1 MQRSS
6 TTYTLGFAG
15 AVCAVCSILVSGAAV
30 ALKQRQDRNVVLDR
44 QLKVLDVTGLW
55 SPGEK
60 LSAAEAQKR
69 FDENIRIRIVD
80 LATGEYADKD
90 VTEPYDPVKAAS
102 TADFGVDAPENSAR
116 IPRMPKYAK
125 VYEILKDGQ
134 TDMIVLQVWGRG
146 LWSTMY
152 GYLAMD
158 KDCETIRGLTFYEQG
173 ETPGLGGEVDN
184 PRWKAK
190 WPGRKAFDESGEP
203 AIAMRKG
210 GAGSVEE
217 DPHGFD
223 AISGATITS
232 RAVEDLLNFWLG
244 PEGYAAYLDGFRK
257 RIASNASGAA
267 HEGVA

>member
-6 TTYTLGFAG
+6 NTYTLGFAA

-30 ALKQRQDRNVVLDR
+30 ALKERQQRNVVLDR
-44 QLKVLDVTGLW
+44 QLKVLDVCGLW
-55 SPGEK
+55 SPDEK
-60 LSAAEAQKR
+60 LTAAEAQER
-69 FDENIRIRIVD
+69 FDENIQIRFVN
-80 LATGEYADKD
+80 LATGEYADD
-90 VTEPYDPVKAAS
+90 VTEPYDPVKAAR
-102 TADFGVDAPENSAR
+102 TAELGADAPENPAK
-116 IPRMPKYAK
+116 IPRIPKYAK
-125 VYEILKDGQ
+125 VHEVLKDGQ
-134 TDMIVLQVWGRG
+134 TDMIILQVWGRG

-152 GYLAMD
+152 GYVALD

-184 PRWKAK
+184 PNWKAK
-190 WPGRKAFDESGEP
+190 WSGRKAFGEDGMP

-232 RAVEDLLNFWLG
+232 RAVENLLNFWLG

-257 RIASNASGAA
+257 RVAANASGAA
-267 HEGVA
+267 HDAAA